1 MEDAWQAG
9 FRGAASLGY
18 AAGVSSVSEPSGS
31 DGLSRIRIEPAPEG
45 PDLVRVVSIAPTP
58 AVEAAIA
65 AIDYAG
71 RPLREE
77 PSAEV
82 AKGALVARI
91 RVRFL
96 GTVVPALE
104 RLVGAEALTFAT
116 DELEVQVRRA
126 AGDVEAHHCPRS
138 GEHRCEAR
146 DGELLVSCHFEDR
159 EQAKRVPGYRWDP
172 DRRVWVYPD
181 SELHRTLVALAFR
194 VSVKGGEELSEVPPG
209 GQGGV
214 ALPAAREG
222 RRPGS
227 QEVREG
233 DHVPARWQEDLQAR
247 LTQVERRLVEL
258 TAAVERAERRLTA
271 QLDALLEGVSGRPR
285 ATDRADDLAG
295 AGADAGAPGLGT
307 PDPLALLER
316 CLDEPE
322 VVLRELEGQLARAPT
337 RALRAVEAVAAWR
350 AGKGAQAMRALEAS
364 GGAELPLRLAEVR
377 DRVLEEAALAP
388 FAQALGTSGRTA
400 NDVLFALGG
409 ALLRGT
415 LADEAADQL
424 LRATELEAWSWV
436 ARERPDLGEARD
448 AVRRAARAALG
459 LAGPETT
466 VEALALLRPE
476 SSPALLLASLATAVS
491 AAAGGADPARLA
503 RWWPKRSFELDADRA
518 EQALAALRDRAAL
531 LPRELHSA
539 AALGALAL
547 AAPFDQAVVSM
558 RSRRALL
565 EWVPHEGDERTLAEF
580 FAAFRPALHE
590 DAAPS
595 PDRYPGLAREL
606 CRRIEAGEVDAPTL
620 DAYLEEL
627 TLQGERAWKQA
638 IVAGGVLSARVR
650 RFGLPEGDSFAVLE
664 DLASAADDNGQTW
677 NELARLLEDGEAAN
691 GASLGSQA
699 LERVYKRALE
709 AARENANQ
717 SVEAFYR
724 LLRHADEYWEDERAL
739 SWLAEQ
745 TAHRPRSRQLAAAT
759 EFARRRLARAKSV
772 DDAIAAVQPLVALIS
787 AGERSTEVG
796 EELGVLLEDAPA
808 WRDAVAER
816 FQLVRRSPQGGPSQ
830 PVRSLRLVVVGGH
843 QDLRRHAQPRIEARG
858 HSVTWLHPDEA
869 KQGSRLRDA
878 ASGSCDYVLVI
889 IPYVSHAANERARQE
904 AGGKYRAVPSNGV
917 VSLLREVEQLERSAA
932 NRGHER
938 RRHLMR

>member
-1 MEDAWQAG
+1 MEDAWRSE
-9 FRGAASLGY
+9 FRGAASVGY
-18 AAGVSSVSEPSGS
+18 AAGVSSQSEPSGNV
-31 DGLSRIRIEPAPEG
+31 GLSRILLEAAPEG
-45 PDLVRVVSIAPTP
+45 SDLVRVVSFAPPP
-58 AVEAAIA
+58 AVEAAIGA
-65 AIDYAG
+65 LDYAG

-77 PSAEV
+77 PSAGV
-82 AKGALVARI
+82 ATGALVART

-104 RLVGAEALTFAT
+104 RLVGADAVTFAT
-116 DELEVQVRRA
+116 EELEGQARRA
-126 AGDVEAHHCPRS
+126 AGDVEAHYCPRS

-194 VSVKGGEELSEVPPG
+194 VSVKGGEEPPETPPGSPAVTVPP
-209 GQGGV
+209 
-214 ALPAAREG
+214 PAREG
-222 RRPGS
+222 RGPGIR
-227 QEVREG
+227 EVHEG
-233 DHVPARWQEDLQAR
+233 APILARWQEDLQAR
-247 LTQVERRLVEL
+247 LAQVERRLVEL
-258 TAAVERAERRLTA
+258 TAALERAERRLTA
-271 QLDALLEGVSGRPR
+271 QLDALLERVAVRP
-285 ATDRADDLAG
+285 TTTELPHDLA
-295 AGADAGAPGLGT
+295 AAMPDAGGPGLGT
-307 PDPLALLER
+307 PDPLSLLRR

-322 VVLRELEGQLARAPT
+322 AALRELEGQLARAPT
-337 RALRAVEAVAAWR
+337 RVLRALEAVAAWR

-364 GGAELPLRLAEVR
+364 GGTELPVSLAEVR
-377 DRVLEEAALAP
+377 GSVLEEAALAP
-388 FAQALGTSGRTA
+388 FAQALGTGGRTA
-400 NDVLFALGG
+400 DEVLLALGG
-409 ALLRGT
+409 ALLRGG
-415 LADEAADQL
+415 LAKEAAGQL
-424 LRATELEAWSWV
+424 LRAAELEAWGWV
-436 ARERPDLGEARD
+436 ARERPDLGETRD
-448 AVRRAARAALG
+448 AVRRAARAVLG

-476 SSPALLLASLATAVS
+476 SSPALLLVSLATAVTV
-491 AAAGGADPARLA
+491 AAGGANAPRLA
-503 RWWPKRSFELDADRA
+503 RWWPKRSFELDADHA
-518 EQALAALRDRAAL
+518 ERALAALRDRAAA

-539 AALGALAL
+539 VALGALAL
-547 AAPFDQAVVSM
+547 AAPFDQAVVPM
-558 RSRRALL
+558 RWRRALL
-565 EWVPHEGDERTLAEF
+565 DWVPHEGDERTLAEF
-580 FAAFRPALHE
+580 FAAFRPALQE
-590 DAAPS
+590 DATPS
-595 PDRYPGLAREL
+595 PDRYPGLAHEL
-606 CRRIEAGEVDAPTL
+606 CRRIEAGEVDAPTV

-638 IVAGGVLSARVR
+638 IVVGGVLSARVR
-650 RFGLPEGDSFAVLE
+650 RFGLPEGDSFAVLD
-664 DLASAADDNGQTW
+664 DLASAADDHGQTW

-691 GASLGSQA
+691 SGSLGSQA
-699 LERVYKRALE
+699 LERVYARALE

-724 LLRHADEYWEDERAL
+724 FLRHADEYWEDERAL
-739 SWLAEQ
+739 SWLADQ
-745 TAHRPRSRQLAAAT
+745 TALRPRSRQLAAAT
-759 EFARRRLARAKSV
+759 EFARRRLARANSV
-772 DDAIAAVQPLVALIS
+772 EDVVAAVEPLVALIS
-787 AGERSTEVG
+787 AGERSAEVG
-796 EELGVLLEDAPA
+796 EELAVLLDDVPA

-816 FQLVRRSPQGGPSQ
+816 FPLRRSQQAGPSQ
-830 PVRSLRLVVVGGH
+830 PARPLRLVVVGGH

-858 HSVTWLHPDEA
+858 HFVTWLDPDEA